1 VPEDI
6 GVTTVALLNMGFINF
21 ILNIAALLLWLGWC
35 DKRRDTLTGNPT
47 IALARTLRPLGKAHS
62 SRWKYLGCL
71 VALLLLRP
79 LFYNWIG
86 PVVKWTPHLSLGVI
100 APSFLSDHYS
110 TMALFSGLSFLL
122 ALANFY
128 ILLIFFSAVNHSFT
142 EPSPF
147 QKLVQS
153 HLGWVIRLPIVLRLV
168 VPLIIITIVWIGMSP
183 LLAGWGIIPPAP
195 VLGIR
200 FRQGLLV
207 GAGAYLF
214 LQHVLAFV
222 LLVHFL
228 NSYLYIGEHAALR
241 FTAQTAQRVLRFV
254 SWLPLR
260 VGRMDFAPVFMIVL
274 VYLLATILE
283 NWLPRI
289 YPT

>member
-1 VPEDI
+1 MD
-6 GVTTVALLNMGFINF
+6 LINF

-35 DKRRDTLTGNPT
+35 DKRMDALTGNPT
-47 IALARTLRPLGKAHS
+47 IALARTLRPLGKIHS

-71 VALLLLRP
+71 AALLLLRP

-100 APSFLSDHYS
+100 APSFLSDLYS
-110 TMALFSGLSFLL
+110 MMALFSGLSFLL
-122 ALANFY
+122 TLANFY
-128 ILLIFFSAVNHSFT
+128 ILLIFFSIVNNSIT
-142 EPSPF
+142 EVSPF
-147 QKLVQS
+147 QKIVQS
-153 HLGWVIRLPIVLRLV
+153 HLGWVIRLPIALRLV
-168 VPLIIITIVWIGMSP
+168 LPLLIVTIVWLGLSP
-183 LLAGWGIIPPAP
+183 LLARWGVIPPAP
-195 VLGIR
+195 VLGVR

-207 GAGAYLF
+207 GVGAYLF

-222 LLVHFL
+222 LLVYFL
-228 NSYLYIGEHAALR
+228 NSYIYIGEHAALR
-241 FTAQTAQRVLRFV
+241 FIAQTAQRVLRYF

-260 VGRMDFAPVFMIVL
+260 VGRMDFVPVFMIVL